1 MRSGWGRSGLA
12 FALAF
17 VAMAGSARAEEIPAG
32 HSQQIF
38 NVKFAD
44 GTDVRLRGAELTSL
58 SGADLSKV
66 DAVLA
71 GYPGIEISRTFT
83 GASQSELAADIKRID
98 RETSRY
104 QPDLNLFYRLQ
115 APGPIDGEQLLTD
128 LDAIDVVED
137 AFPEGLPAPPP
148 ATPDFS
154 GLQGYSNLA
163 PRGIDADAVQAQP
176 GANGS
181 NVRIIDIEYAWN
193 VNHEDLSKARLP
205 GASVPQGTPANPFPD
220 NNHGTAVLGML
231 VGDDNGFGVTGLVP
245 GAGIGMTNQYTTG
258 GGNNHANAVNIARA
272 ALSPGDVILLEAQTV
287 GANGG
292 LRPKPGGLR
301 PGRVEPR
308 DLPGDRHRRER
319 RDHRRRGGGNG
330 SQNLES
336 RRRPRK
342 PVPGQSCGLRRDH
355 RRRSGELLQLLSDT
369 ARTQLIVRLWDPGR
383 PARLRQLPGDD
394 GIRTRSWIRPGSMPT
409 TRTPFGGTSGASPQ
423 VTAAAASLSS
433 LAQQQGDADG
443 LNSREARSLLEIGAT
458 PQVFG
463 LAGNIGPMPNLAAAV
478 SAYVPTVNAG
488 GPYSAAEGT
497 TIGLNASGSDP
508 QGDGV
513 SYAWDLNGD
522 GLFDDAA
529 GPTPSVNV
537 GADGVRN
544 IYVKGTDSA
553 GAFGV
558 AAATLSVPDDADP
571 PETKVKGPNSKLKLK
586 GKKKKVKAT
595 WKLSSS
601 EGGQIFCDLDKGDAA
616 PCTSPFKAKLKKGKH
631 EFFAYAVDPA
641 GNADPTPFV
650 QTIAVKKKRR

>member
-292 LRPKPGGLR
+292 CGQSQVGCVP
-301 PGRVEPR
+301 VEWN
-308 DLPGDRHRRER
+308 LATYQAIVTAVNAGIIVVEAA
-319 RDHRRRGGGNG
+319 GNG
-330 SQNLES
+330 SQNLDSPEHGS
-336 RRRPRK
+336 PFPAGRADSGAII
-342 PVPGQSCGLRRDH
+342 VGAAGNYYSCSATPHGRNSSSDYGARVDLH
-355 RRRSGELLQLLSDT
+355 GFGNCLVTTGYGHLL
-369 ARTQLIVRLWDPGR
+369 DP
-383 PARLRQLPGDD
+383 A
-394 GIRTRSWIRPGSMPT
+394 GIDADYTNQFS
-409 TRTPFGGTSGASPQ
+409 GTSGASPQ